1 MEAPTGFEPVNNGF
15 ADRRLTTWLRRPRS
29 DPEGKKMERET
40 GVEPATSTLARWSST
55 TELLPLK
62 PVTTPSIGG
71 AKRECQPAFRTP
83 RWAPLPGTQQPRFVF
98 PFRYGPPDR
107 ILPPGGAFGA
117 GGALPPVDRT
127 VRRVESP
134 PRGTR
139 SEELFVMSVRVL
151 KYGGSSVETPEQI
164 LAVARRVLARRALGD
179 RVVVVVSAMGQTTDE
194 LVRLAQRVSRT
205 PSRRELDMLL
215 TTGERVSMTLLSMA
229 LQSLGCSA
237 ISFTGSQGGIVTD
250 SRQGDARIQSVR
262 AFRIREELDRGRVVI
277 VAGFQGVSPEKEVTT
292 LGRGG
297 SDTTAVALAIHLGA
311 ARCEIYTDVP
321 GVLSADPRIVPGARL
336 LPEIDYEPMIT
347 LSHLGGRVLFR
358 RAVMLARKYRLPVE
372 VLGSREDRPGTRIP
386 RCAGET
392 ASAAA
397 PELRNAGA
405 LPEEEPMESDRIL
418 GVALESPVR
427 WVRVTVPAETPDG
440 RTAPLPS
447 GGTPLFLFFART
459 LLPGGDTLV
468 QFAVTEDADLDGW
481 LDPNRWGVGASVEV
495 EPQAAVI
502 SLVGEG
508 VLACGD
514 MLRRAE
520 SILATEDIPIWG
532 LHTGTLSLS
541 ILLAERHAEAAT
553 RLLHQEL
560 VEKA

>member
-1 MEAPTGFEPVNNGF
+1 MG
-15 ADRRLTTWLRRPRS
+15 
-29 DPEGKKMERET
+29 
-40 GVEPATSTLARWSST
+40 
-55 TELLPLK
+55 
-62 PVTTPSIGG
+62 
-71 AKRECQPAFRTP
+71 
-83 RWAPLPGTQQPRFVF
+83 
-98 PFRYGPPDR
+98 
-107 ILPPGGAFGA
+107 
-117 GGALPPVDRT
+117 
-127 VRRVESP
+127 
-134 PRGTR
+134 
-139 SEELFVMSVRVL
+139 VRVL

-164 LAVARRVLARRALGD
+164 LAVARRVLARRASGD

-194 LVRLAQRVSRT
+194 LIRLAHRVSRT

-229 LQSLGCSA
+229 LQSLGCPA

-262 AFRIREELDRGRVVI
+262 AFRIREELERGRVVI

-311 ARCEIYTDVP
+311 QRCEIYTDVP
-321 GVLSADPRIVPGARL
+321 GVFSADPRVVPGTRL

-358 RAVMLARKYRLPVE
+358 RAVILARKYGLPVE
-372 VLGSREDRPGTRIP
+372 VLGSRGDRPGTRIP
-386 RCAGET
+386 RRAGSN
-392 ASAAA
+392 ASAAT
-397 PELRNAGA
+397 PEFCGAGTF
-405 LPEEEPMESDRIL
+405 PEEEPMESDHIL

-427 WVRVTVPAETPDG
+427 WVRVTVPAG
-440 RTAPLPS
+440 APNGQTRPLTEEHTSAPPSLPS

-468 QFAVTEDADLDGW
+468 QFAAAEDADLDGW
-481 LDPNRWGVGASVEV
+481 LDPTRWGLGTRVEV
-495 EPQAAVI
+495 EPRAAVI

-508 VLACGD
+508 VLACGE

-520 SILATEDIPIWG
+520 SILATEDIPTWG

-541 ILLAERHAEAAT
+541 ILLAETHAEAAT
-553 RLLHQEL
+553 RLLHREL